1 MSGDIT
7 IDLPVDLNT
16 MDDTGLPWSFLDE
29 SPHPER
35 IVPGAYVVVGEGEAT
50 AVAKVVDVEGGIVH
64 VLPLRGSVTA
74 NAHRLQPP
82 FIAS

>member
-1 MSGDIT
+1 M
-7 IDLPVDLNT
+7 IDLPLDLAT

-50 AVAKVVDVEGGIVH
+50 AVAKVVDVEDGIVH
-64 VLPLRGSVTA
+64 VLPLRGSVA
-74 NAHRLQPP
+74 SNAHRLQPP
-82 FIAS
+82 SIVS